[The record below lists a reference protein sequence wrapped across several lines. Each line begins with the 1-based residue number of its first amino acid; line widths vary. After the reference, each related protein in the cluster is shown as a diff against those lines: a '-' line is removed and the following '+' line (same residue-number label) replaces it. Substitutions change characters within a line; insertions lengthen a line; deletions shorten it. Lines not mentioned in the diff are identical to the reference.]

1 MLVGSLNDMPRGRI
15 GTRDADRLLP
25 SLLHAIVVTQG
36 IPLLFGDTPAG
47 QRIGTQ
53 HLQASALRL
62 GIEIKEELDDDRTI
76 VRQRPLKGPDPIET
90 ALERV
95 LATDPRDSVVNGGTV
110 PGVEKKADPATR
122 RQRPPVTPEARALS
136 LFVRRQLRPW
146 ESSGFFVKG
155 GMGMA
160 FVRNWLFAGAPITQ
174 KALALAIG
182 TGWEFRRSER
192 IGFQVYGAQHA
203 AALGDFE
210 LRDETLE
217 NVMGNYWSVGAALVI
232 R

>member
-1 MLVGSLNDMPRGRI
+1 MPALAAAQTDVSVRPDAAQSGSRAWAVIGGAATTLRGDCTFCELEQFE
-15 GTRDADRLLP
+15 TRYNHTW
-25 SLLHAIVVTQG
+25 SLLADIGVRVNPRMGVGVEVAWVPATTRV
-36 IPLLFGDTPAG
+36 GDTF
-47 QRIGTQ
+47 RTTF
-53 HLQASALRL
+53 LL
-62 GIEIKEELDDDRTI
+62 GVAK
-76 VRQRPLKGPDPIET
+76 
-90 ALERV
+90 
-95 LATDPRDSVVNGGTV
+95 
-110 PGVEKKADPATR
+110 
-122 RQRPPVTPEARALS
+122 
-136 LFVRRQLRPW
+136 FRPW

-217 NVMGNYWSVGAALVI
+217 NVMGNYWSVGGALVI